1 MALSD
6 DTRHR
11 FDRRSEQ
18 YDEILRV
25 TLQQREAIRGGDLER
40 LLTLLAR
47 RGPLIESLPADQNGD
62 LEQTRRQAI
71 AELDRANEALLL
83 AWREGVVAEL
93 GLLQRGKSG
102 LGGYRVGE
110 SADAAFIDLAS

>member
-1 MALSD
+1 MIPSGDAQY
-6 DTRHR
+6 RPG
-11 FDRRSEQ
+11 RRSGL
-18 YDEILRV
+18 YDEILRL
-25 TLQQREAIRGGDLER
+25 TLEAREAISDGDLGK
-40 LLTLLAR
+40 LLSLLAC
-47 RGPLIESLPADQNGD
+47 RGALIESLPA
-62 LEQTRRQAI
+62 EQEGGWEQARRQQI